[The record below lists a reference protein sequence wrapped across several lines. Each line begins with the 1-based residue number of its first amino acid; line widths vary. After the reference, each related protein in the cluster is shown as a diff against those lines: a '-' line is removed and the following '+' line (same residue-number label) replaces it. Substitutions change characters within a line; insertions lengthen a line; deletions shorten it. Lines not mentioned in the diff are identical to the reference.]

1 MFRVQITNDR
11 SSNINLV
18 LSETFSLSYIS
29 REMKISARVSEC
41 STASIVSWNELAWSG
56 GARRHANFPALIEL
70 SRTVF
75 SGATRRPTGSCR
87 ASNYGRRTRLERE
100 I

>member
-1 MFRVQITNDR
+1 MFRVRGTDDC

-18 LSETFSLSYIS
+18 LPETFPLSHIS
-29 REMKISARVSEC
+29 QEMKISVSEC
-41 STASIVSWNELAWSG
+41 STASIVSRNELAWSG
-56 GARRHANFPALIEL
+56 AARRHANFPALIEL

-75 SGATRRPTGSCR
+75 SSATRRSTGAPNCEP
-87 ASNYGRRTRLERE
+87 RTRLERE